1 MARPRELFNTPA
13 PQAMSLMGQGIAD
26 AYANVGRIE
35 GQGMAAM
42 GEGIAK
48 GITSAAS
55 AVAGYMKEAKQLES
69 QNKSYENL
77 LKNSLVQNML
87 FQDKQGPE
95 GVITAKDQASQFI
108 AQTADM
114 KPSEKNM
121 VYNMIVPPAIGQYY
135 KMQQIGA
142 EQQGMFNRAMAAKKP
157 PLDLGGLDM
166 AIDSIWNPK
175 PTGSQAPAA
184 VVPVD
189 QSMQGQDTTQPA
201 TDLANFIR
209 RRLGYIPSVIP
220 PALMAEYNAS
230 IGR

>member
-1 MARPRELFNTPA
+1 
-13 PQAMSLMGQGIAD
+13 MSLMGQGIAD

-135 KMQQIGA
+135 KMQQLEA
-142 EQQGMFNRAMAAKKP
+142 EQAGAMDRAKVGVGPQYAQIEEQKRQRLAEQERYKGVNAKIDEFRSSLGSFRGMF
-157 PLDLGGLDM
+157 
-166 AIDSIWNPK
+166 
-175 PTGSQAPAA
+175 SQ
-184 VVPVD
+184 
-189 QSMQGQDTTQPA
+189 
-201 TDLANFIR
+201 
-209 RRLGYIPSVIP
+209 
-220 PALMAEYNAS
+220 
-230 IGR
+230 

>member
-1 MARPRELFNTPA
+1 MAL
-13 PQAMSLMGQGIAD
+13 GQGIA
-26 AYANVGRIE
+26 
-35 GQGMAAM
+35 Q
-42 GEGIAK
+42 

-135 KMQQIGA
+135 KMQQIEA
-142 EQQGMFNRAMAAKKP
+142 EQKGMFNRAMAGKEP
-157 PLDLGGLDM
+157 TPDLAGLGQGLRQV
-166 AIDSIWNPK
+166 
-175 PTGSQAPAA
+175 TGVAAPA
-184 VVPVD
+184 P
-189 QSMQGQDTTQPA
+189 QQPA
-201 TDLANFIR
+201 APAMQFDVTGPAQKLQNFMSSKYGPDYKSKGIR
-209 RRLGYIPSVIP
+209 
-220 PALMAEYNAS
+220 AS
-230 IGR
+230 AQDVMDAGL

>member
-1 MARPRELFNTPA
+1 
-13 PQAMSLMGQGIAD
+13 MGAGIAD

-55 AVAGYMKEAKQLES
+55 AVAGYMKEAKQLEA

-95 GVITAKDQASQFI
+95 GVITAKDQASQFL

-175 PTGSQAPAA
+175 PASSSTQPST
-184 VVPVD
+184 
-189 QSMQGQDTTQPA
+189 QDTTAPA
-201 TDLANFIR
+201 TDLAAFLR
-209 RRLGYIPSVIP
+209 SRGWSGRGPVP
-220 PALMAEYNAS
+220 QALMDEYNAS

>member
-1 MARPRELFNTPA
+1 
-13 PQAMSLMGQGIAD
+13 MGQGIAD

-35 GQGMAAM
+35 QQGMMAMGQG
-42 GEGIAK
+42 IAQ

-135 KMQQIGA
+135 KMQQLQA
-142 EQQGMFNRAMAAKKP
+142 EQTGAMGRALVGVGPQYAQLEEQRKQRLAEQERYKGVNAKIDEFRSSLGSLRGMF
-157 PLDLGGLDM
+157 
-166 AIDSIWNPK
+166 
-175 PTGSQAPAA
+175 SQ
-184 VVPVD
+184 
-189 QSMQGQDTTQPA
+189 
-201 TDLANFIR
+201 
-209 RRLGYIPSVIP
+209 
-220 PALMAEYNAS
+220 
-230 IGR
+230 

>member
-13 PQAMSLMGQGIAD
+13 PQAMSQMGQGIAD
-26 AYANVGRIE
+26 AYARAGEIE
-35 GQGMAAM
+35 GKGYMAL
-42 GEGIAK
+42 GQGIAQ

-135 KMQQIGA
+135 KMQQIEA
-142 EQQGMFNRAMAAKKP
+142 EQKGMFNRAMAGKEP
-157 PLDLGGLDM
+157 TPDLAGLGQGLRQV
-166 AIDSIWNPK
+166 
-175 PTGSQAPAA
+175 TGVAAPA
-184 VVPVD
+184 P
-189 QSMQGQDTTQPA
+189 QQPA
-201 TDLANFIR
+201 APAMQFDVTGPAQKLQNFMSSKYGPDYKSKGIR
-209 RRLGYIPSVIP
+209 
-220 PALMAEYNAS
+220 AS
-230 IGR
+230 AQDVMDAGL

>member
-1 MARPRELFNTPA
+1 MAKPRELYSGAA

-55 AVAGYMKEAKQLES
+55 SIASYMKEAKQLES

-135 KMQQIGA
+135 KMQAIGA
-142 EQQGMFNRAMAAKKP
+142 EQTGAMGRALVGVGPQYAQIEEQRRQRENEQKRYDAMNTKINAFK
-157 PLDLGGLDM
+157 
-166 AIDSIWNPK
+166 DSLNALR
-175 PTGSQAPAA
+175 GSFQ
-184 VVPVD
+184 
-189 QSMQGQDTTQPA
+189 
-201 TDLANFIR
+201 
-209 RRLGYIPSVIP
+209 
-220 PALMAEYNAS
+220 
-230 IGR
+230 

>member
-1 MARPRELFNTPA
+1 MARPRELYNTPA

-55 AVAGYMKEAKQLES
+55 SVASYMKEAKQLES

-121 VYNMIVPPAIGQYY
+121 VYNMIVPPAIGQYH
-135 KMQQIGA
+135 KMQQLQAEAGA
-142 EQQGMFNRAMAAKKP
+142 AKDRIITGAFANRAAELAGTPTP
-157 PLDLGGLDM
+157 PVSAM
-166 AIDSIWNPK
+166 VVPAE
-175 PTGSQAPAA
+175 TGAGIISTTPPAA
-184 VVPVD
+184 P
-189 QSMQGQDTTQPA
+189 MQPSPMQPSA
-201 TDLANFIR
+201 QPRSPWLQYR
-209 RRLGYIPSVIP
+209 PKQKPG
-220 PALMAEYNAS
+220 
-230 IGR
+230 G